1 MIVFDLACQDH
12 GHRFEGWFGSSVDFV
27 AQQERGLV
35 TCPQCGSADVIKA
48 PMAPNLGRK
57 GNQIA
62 ASSQGPGAGAPVAGG
77 ALPAKAAA
85 ALMQAMAQMQA
96 AALKE
101 SRWVGES
108 FAETSRAIHYG
119 ERAAEI
125 IHGQASAEEAIELI
139 EEGIEV
145 VPLPFPVAP
154 PGETN

>member
-12 GHRFEGWFGSSVDFV
+12 GHRFEGWFGSSGDFAV
-27 AQQERGLV
+27 QQERGLL
-35 TCPQCGSADVIKA
+35 TCPQCGSGDVIKA

-62 ASSQGPGAGAPVAGG
+62 AASQVSGPETPIAGG
-77 ALPAKAAA
+77 APSSKAA
-85 ALMQAMAQMQA
+85 ALMQAMMQMQA

-119 ERAAEI
+119 ERAAETV
-125 IHGQASAEEAIELI
+125 HGRATAEEAIELI
-139 EEGIEV
+139 EEGVDV

-154 PGETN
+154 PAETN